1 MTNEEAYR
9 AMFYFLED
17 CYLRTK
23 SDEIGGMLGGM
34 AFLGDGITADPA
46 AWHDWLKAVERAKH
60 DSESIMFR
68 LVNDEN

>member
-46 AWHDWLKAVERAKH
+46 AWHDWLKAV
-60 DSESIMFR
+60 
-68 LVNDEN
+68 